1 MKSVKIGTKLGVAF
15 GVMGALVLALVA
27 VYFVSA
33 GHASRQMDT
42 INGIYHKL
50 KMGDQ
55 MELLTTEMQGAQ
67 RGLMLS
73 YAMQDPGASGQ
84 YTKLYETSGEKIDAL
99 VLQFRAVAESG
110 VERAAL
116 DEIAANRMEWKPR
129 FQRLVDT
136 CRTGDIAQAYKLRN
150 ENKQISAKMH
160 AAATTLVEEQRKALD
175 EVGQVSKQALTQS
188 RWIAAVV
195 ICFAL
200 VLAIGLLNV
209 IRGSVA
215 QLRGAIA
222 LLWESANRVAGT
234 SGEVSSLSMQL
245 ADGACSQA
253 ASLEETSASSEEIAS
268 MTRKNTESARQSAE
282 FMNAVCSSVT
292 EANSTLASMK
302 QSMDEIGESS
312 GKISKIIKVIDEIAF
327 QTNILALNAAVEAAR
342 AGESGMGFAVVA
354 DEVRNLAQRSAQAAK
369 DTAMLIEDSIS
380 KTTEG
385 RAKLNGVTA
394 SIDAITD
401 GARKAKTLVDEVD
414 AASNEQSAG
423 IGQISKAFAQIDTI
437 TQKAAANAEHGA
449 AASKQL
455 DEQSQALM
463 SVVKQLEAMAG
474 AAVQDA

>member
-1 MKSVKIGTKLGVAF
+1 MSSMKIGTKLGVAF
-15 GVMGALVLALVA
+15 GVMGVLVLALVA
-27 VYFVSA
+27 TYFVSI
-33 GHASRQMDT
+33 GHAGRQMDA
-42 INGIYHKL
+42 INGIYNKL

-73 YAMQDPGASGQ
+73 FAMQDPGASGQ

-110 VERAAL
+110 AERSAL
-116 DEIAANRMEWKPR
+116 DAIAANRTDWNPR
-129 FQRLVDT
+129 FQRLVDI

-160 AAATTLVEEQRKALD
+160 AAATTLVQEQRKALD
-175 EVGQVSKQALTQS
+175 EVGLASKQAMTQS
-188 RWIAAVV
+188 RWIAGVV

-200 VLAIGLLNV
+200 VLAISLLNV
-209 IRGSVA
+209 IRGTVA
-215 QLRGAIA
+215 QLRRAVA
-222 LLWESANRVAGT
+222 DLRESAERVAGT

-268 MTRKNTESARQSAE
+268 MTRKNTESAKQSAQ

-292 EANSTLASMK
+292 EANNTLAGMN
-302 QSMDEIGESS
+302 QSMEAIGESS

-342 AGESGMGFAVVA
+342 AGEAGMGFAVVA

-423 IGQISKAFAQIDTI
+423 IEQISKAFAQIDTI

-455 DEQSQALM
+455 DEQSRALM
-463 SVVKQLEAMAG
+463 SVVNQLEAMAG
-474 AAVQDA
+474 AAAQDA